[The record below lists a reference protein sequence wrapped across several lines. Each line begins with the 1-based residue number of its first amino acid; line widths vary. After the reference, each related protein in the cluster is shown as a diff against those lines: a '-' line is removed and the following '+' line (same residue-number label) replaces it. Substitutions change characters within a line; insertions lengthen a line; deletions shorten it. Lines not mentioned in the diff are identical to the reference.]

1 LDRAAVVAAA
11 AVLADAEGLEALSV
25 ARLAADFGVRPPTL
39 HHHVGS
45 LPELRRELALRG
57 LRELLPLL
65 ARAAAGRAG
74 EAAVEGVAHAYRAY
88 ARAHP
93 GLFAAA
99 RRAPAAGDAEWN
111 ALGAEVVGVLVAAL
125 SGYGLTGD
133 DALHAVR
140 GFRSVVDGFV
150 SLETG
155 GGFGLALD
163 ADESFRRLLRAYTV
177 GLRRDHPVRRPKQ
190 GGVS

>member
-1 LDRAAVVAAA
+1 VPRRGQDRAAVVAAA
-11 AVLADAEGLEALSV
+11 AALADVDGLGALGL
-25 ARLAADFGVRPPTL
+25 ARLAADPGVRPPTL

-57 LRELLPLL
+57 PRELLPLL
-65 ARAAAGRAG
+65 GRAAAGRAG
-74 EAAVEGVAHAYRAY
+74 DAAVEAVAQAYRAY

-93 GLFAAA
+93 GVHAAA

-111 ALGAEVVGVLVAAL
+111 ALGAELVGVVVAAL
-125 SGYGLTGD
+125 AGYGLAGE

-140 GFRSVVDGFV
+140 AFRSVVDGFV
-150 SLETG
+150 GLETG

-163 ADESFRRLLRAYTV
+163 ADESFRRLLSASPSVCAGPT
-177 GLRRDHPVRRPKQ
+177 RP
-190 GGVS
+190 GAPA